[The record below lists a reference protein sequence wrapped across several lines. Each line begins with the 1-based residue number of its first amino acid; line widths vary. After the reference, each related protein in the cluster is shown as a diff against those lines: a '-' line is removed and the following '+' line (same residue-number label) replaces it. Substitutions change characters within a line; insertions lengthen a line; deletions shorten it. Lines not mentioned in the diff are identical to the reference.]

1 MLSEFSD
8 ALERLDMS
16 VFLAWIS
23 TLPAL
28 AQIPLVLLAFFAVI
42 ALLIF
47 FLEIAP
53 RSGRKFTIIRAAA
66 SVLIPG
72 IVFLALGSVLWAAAA
87 ATLFGALFFYLDYRA
102 KQGAGYLFQL
112 VGFLSPAIFLLGI
125 GLIYPTIQTTIQAF
139 MNSRGTRFVGLENFI
154 WIFTQ
159 DTGIR
164 TVLNTV
170 VWVLVVPVV
179 STIFG
184 LAYAVFID
192 KSRGEKIFK
201 VLVFMPMAIS
211 FVGASII
218 WRFVYAVRP
227 AGQEQIGLLNQVV
240 VWLGGEPV
248 AWISNAPWNTFFL
261 IVVLI
266 WIQTGFAMVILS
278 AAIKGVPIEQ
288 LEAAELDG
296 TNPWQSF
303 INVTVPGIRSSLVVV
318 LTTIS
323 IASLK
328 VFDIVRTMTAGA
340 NETSVIANEM
350 YSQWQ
355 GFEVGRSAAFAVVL
369 FVMVLPI
376 VIYNARQIKKQRE
389 IR

>member
-1 MLSEFSD
+1 
-8 ALERLDMS
+8 MS
-16 VFLAWIS
+16 AFLAWIS
-23 TLPAL
+23 TLAAL

-47 FLEIAP
+47 FLEVAP

-66 SVLIPG
+66 CVLIPG
-72 IVFLALGSVLWAAAA
+72 LVFLALGSVLWAAAA
-87 ATLFGALFFYLDYRA
+87 ATVFGALFFFLDYRA

-139 MNSRGTRFVGLENFI
+139 MNSRGTRFVGFENFI

-164 TVLNTV
+164 TVANTF
-170 VWVLVVPVV
+170 VWVLIVPAV

-201 VLVFMPMAIS
+201 LLVFMPMAIS

-248 AWISNAPWNTFFL
+248 SWLSNSPWNTFFL

-278 AAIKGVPIEQ
+278 AAIKGVPAEQ

-296 TNPWQSF
+296 TNAWQRF

-369 FVMVLPI
+369 FLMVLPI
-376 VIYNARQIKKQRE
+376 VIYNARQIAKQRE

>member
-1 MLSEFSD
+1 MFGEFSD

>member
-1 MLSEFSD
+1 
-8 ALERLDMS
+8 MS
-16 VFLAWIS
+16 QFLGWIA
-23 TLPAL
+23 TLPAWL
-28 AQIPLVLLAFFAVI
+28 QIILVI
-42 ALLIF
+42 AAFLVVIGLLLF
-47 FLEIAP
+47 FIEIAP
-53 RSGRKFTIIRAAA
+53 RSGTKYTVVRLAVC
-66 SVLIPG
+66 VLLPLG
-72 IVFLALGSVLWAAAA
+72 AMLLLGSVFWAALIAA
-87 ATLFGALFFYLDYRA
+87 LLGGLFFYLDYRA

-112 VGFLSPAIFLLGI
+112 VGFLAPAVILLGI
-125 GLIYPTIQTTIQAF
+125 GLIYPTIGTTIQAF
-139 MNSRGTRFVGLENFI
+139 QDNRSRDFVGFDNFI

-159 DTGIR
+159 PYGIR
-164 TVLNTV
+164 VVLNTI
-170 VWVLVVPVV
+170 VWVLIAPAV

-201 VLVFMPMAIS
+201 ALVFMPMAIS

-218 WRFVYAVRP
+218 WRFVYDAKP
-227 AGQEQIGLLNQVV
+227 ADQGQIGLLNQIV
-240 VWLGGEPV
+240 VWFGGEPV
-248 AWISNAPWNTFFL
+248 YWLQNSPWNTFFL

-278 AAIKGVPIEQ
+278 AAIKGVPAEQ

-296 TNPWQSF
+296 TNSWQRF
-303 INVTVPGIRSSLVVV
+303 INVTVPGIRSALIVV

-328 VFDIVRTMTAGA
+328 VFDIVRTMTAGT

-350 YSQWQ
+350 YTQWK
-355 GFEVGRSAAFAVVL
+355 GFETGRSAAFAVVL
-369 FVMVLPI
+369 FLLVTPI
-376 VIYNARQIKKQRE
+376 IIYNARQIKKQRE